1 MLHKLSIIIALRTSD
16 QKAIEHSASDHLV
29 AVRHELVETYALAF
43 HVVMELILISRR
55 YRIVSSLAIN
65 SILKVMIEQNERF
78 ESVMKLARL
87 EEPSAEAA
95 LLGEMHRELLAKM
108 QQEMRGGFQTLED
121 GMQKR
126 LEELEQRVVTS
137 VREILPGI
145 IREEMRRLL
154 VEQKDSGSLNDG
166 G

>member
-1 MLHKLSIIIALRTSD
+1 
-16 QKAIEHSASDHLV
+16 
-29 AVRHELVETYALAF
+29 LVETYALAF